1 MTEKGRRRSI
11 LHCAGIGSSGGE
23 RSFTWPCRNGEVAPK
38 AALAG
43 PQWNREAR
51 PSKDILGYTSG
62 SLSWPE
68 SGVRLVDMPTAGSRQ
83 LIEQPLCFFQIG
95 GVETLGERTVD
106 GGEQIM
112 SLGPPALLAP
122 QPTVAARSS

>member
-1 MTEKGRRRSI
+1 MEPRGPTLKRHSWLHQRIIGLAKKRSS
-11 LHCAGIGSSGGE
+11 ASDWS
-23 RSFTWPCRNGEVAPK
+23 TCR
-38 AALAG
+38 
-43 PQWNREAR
+43 
-51 PSKDILGYTSG
+51 
-62 SLSWPE
+62 
-68 SGVRLVDMPTAGSRQ
+68 TAGSRQ

-95 GVETLGERTVD
+95 GVEALGEPTVD

>member
-1 MTEKGRRRSI
+1 MGRMRRKRP
-11 LHCAGIGSSGGE
+11 L
-23 RSFTWPCRNGEVAPK
+23 PDRNGT
-38 AALAG
+38 
-43 PQWNREAR
+43 AR
-51 PSKDILGYTSG
+51 PDPQETFLATSADRWVG
-62 SLSWPE
+62 QKAVID
-68 SGVRLVDMPTAGSRQ
+68 VRLVDMPTAGSRQ

-122 QPTVAARSS
+122 QPSEARRRAQLIGLGTLLPRDRQRLI

>member
-1 MTEKGRRRSI
+1 MRGRLWGIFGHTPRGQPPAAERR
-11 LHCAGIGSSGGE
+11 
-23 RSFTWPCRNGEVAPK
+23 K

-43 PQWNREAR
+43 PQWNRR
-51 PSKDILGYTSG
+51 PDPQDTFLAAPSDRWVGQKAVI
-62 SLSWPE
+62 
-68 SGVRLVDMPTAGSRQ
+68 GVRLVDMPTAGSRQ

-95 GVETLGERTVD
+95 GVEALGEPTVD

-122 QPTVAARSS
+122 QPSEARRRAQLIGLGTL